1 MHNKFMLKV
10 ARFIT
15 FILHPMVLVSPAV
28 FLIIIASGGGYYE
41 AFIWTIVTLVFTLF
55 TAGYILLGVK
65 KGFFSNFDVSK
76 RKQRIY
82 LFPFVIVT
90 ALIFLLVLFLFNG
103 PKALLLALLYFV
115 IALAILTVVNLRVK
129 ASIHVASL
137 TAALVSASY
146 LFGVLFYPFLIFIPV
161 MAWAR
166 IIEKRHTLKETIVGF
181 IMGTLLA
188 IVGIVIVQYLI

>member
-1 MHNKFMLKV
+1 MHNKFMLKI

-28 FLIIIASGGGYYE
+28 FLIVIASGGGYYE
-41 AFIWTIVTLVFTLF
+41 AFLWTIVTLLFTLF
-55 TAGYILLGVK
+55 VAGYILLGVK

-82 LFPFVIVT
+82 LFPFVIAT
-90 ALIFLLVLFLFNG
+90 ALIFLAVLFNFNG
-103 PKALLLALLYFV
+103 PKALLMAILYFV

-188 IVGIVIVQYLI
+188 IMGIIIVQYLI